1 MLDVSVRDINFEKL
15 GYYECGSNWDNG
27 TLPKFAIYKICGQCR
42 LNCTTGEQRFAK
54 LFVTGTRRPRPKSA
68 FSRAIP
74 RRQKNWLASPLVWV
88 ACFRLA
94 GEASSLRRRARW
106 RRQLAMKLTS
116 TSRNR
121 KESPREYIHIQCPWS
136 FSRDKSV
143 S

>member
-1 MLDVSVRDINFEKL
+1 MGLCQSSRFIKYATNVGIILAELYDGK
-15 GYYECGSNWDNG
+15 
-27 TLPKFAIYKICGQCR
+27 
-42 LNCTTGEQRFAK
+42 QRFAK
-54 LFVTGTRRPRPKSA
+54 LFATGTRRPRPKSA

-74 RRQKNWLASPLVWV
+74 WRQKNWLASPLVWV

-121 KESPREYIHIQCPWS
+121 KESPREYTFVFDLLVKINLCRNIMR
-136 FSRDKSV
+136 FYDKK
-143 S
+143 